1 MRSNIIEQG
10 AVILFGER
18 EDNISKFYTRIKDL
32 TKLDWS
38 KESYSSFSAM
48 IVQESYKK
56 NPWCKEWNNLS
67 AVSIAKLWV
76 LVNQDYNN
84 NLKATIRAAGF
95 SDSKVQQL
103 FLDGIGILR
112 PRTKKLLLESELFT
126 ELELKLIEA
135 SANKI
140 KKDSDAARAKK
151 IAAVLEKRNSKK
163 TDYQEQK
170 EKAAKKVKEA
180 VIKPKQEEVVKY
192 KAIIF
197 TENMSKFKKIVFAVK
212 TILNDTFEE
221 VGRVRN

>member
-1 MRSNIIEQG
+1 MRSDIVEQG
-10 AVILFGER
+10 AIILFGER
-18 EDNISKFYTRIKDL
+18 EDSIAKFYTRIKDL

-38 KESYSSFSAM
+38 NETYSSFSAM
-48 IVQESYKK
+48 IAQESYKK
-56 NPWCKEWNNLS
+56 HPWCKEWNNLS

-76 LVNQDYNN
+76 LVNQDYNSS
-84 NLKATIRAAGF
+84 LKTTIRVAGF
-95 SDSKVQQL
+95 SDSNVQQL

-112 PRTKKLLLESELFT
+112 PRTKKLLVESELFS

-163 TDYQEQK
+163 TEYQEQK
-170 EKAAKKVKEA
+170 EKAVKKAKEA
-180 VIKPKQEEVVKY
+180 TVKPKQEEIVKY

>member
-48 IVQESYKK
+48 IAQESYKK
-56 NPWCKEWNNLS
+56 NSWCKEWNNLS
-67 AVSIAKLWV
+67 AVSIAKLWM

-163 TDYQEQK
+163 TEYQEQK
-170 EKAAKKVKEA
+170 EKATKKTKE
-180 VIKPKQEEVVKY
+180 VIVKPKQEEVVKY

>member
-1 MRSNIIEQG
+1 MRSDIIEQG

-18 EDNISKFYTRIKDL
+18 EDSIAKFYTRIKDL

-38 KESYSSFSAM
+38 NETYSSFSAM
-48 IVQESYKK
+48 VAQESYKK
-56 NPWCKEWNNLS
+56 HPWCKEWNNLS

-76 LVNQDYNN
+76 LVNQDYNSS
-84 NLKATIRAAGF
+84 LKTTIRVAGF
-95 SDSKVQQL
+95 SDSNVQQL

-112 PRTKKLLLESELFT
+112 PRTKKLLVESELFS

-151 IAAVLEKRNSKK
+151 IAAVLEKRKNKQ
-163 TDYQEQK
+163 TTYQEQK
-170 EKAAKKVKEA
+170 EKASKKVKEVVVTA
-180 VIKPKQEEVVKY
+180 KQEKPVQY

-197 TENMSKFKKIVFAVK
+197 TENMSKIKKIMFAVRS
-212 TILNDTFEE
+212 ILNNRFEE
-221 VGRVRN
+221 VQRVRN

>member
-1 MRSNIIEQG
+1 MRSSIIEQG

-18 EDNISKFYTRIKDL
+18 EERISKFYTRIKDL

-48 IVQESYKK
+48 IAQESYKK
-56 NPWCKEWNNLS
+56 YPWCKEWNNLS
-67 AVSIAKLWV
+67 AVSIAKLWI

-84 NLKATIRAAGF
+84 NLKATIRVAGF
-95 SDSKVQQL
+95 SDSNVQQL
-103 FLDGIGILR
+103 FLSGIGILR
-112 PRTKKLLLESELFT
+112 PRTKKLLIESELFT

-140 KKDSDAARAKK
+140 KKDSDAARAEK
-151 IAAVLEKRNSKK
+151 ISKVLEKRKNKQ

-170 EKAAKKVKEA
+170 QKAAKKVREA
-180 VIKPKQEEVVKY
+180 IVTPEQKEVVRY

-197 TENMSKFKKIVFAVK
+197 TENMSTFKKIIFAVK
-212 TILNDTFEE
+212 TILNNNFEE
-221 VGRVRN
+221 VGRVCN

>member
-1 MRSNIIEQG
+1 M
-10 AVILFGER
+10 
-18 EDNISKFYTRIKDL
+18 
-32 TKLDWS
+32 
-38 KESYSSFSAM
+38 
-48 IVQESYKK
+48 
-56 NPWCKEWNNLS
+56 
-67 AVSIAKLWV
+67 

-112 PRTKKLLLESELFT
+112 PRTKKLLIESELFT

-170 EKAAKKVKEA
+170 EKAAKKVKE
-180 VIKPKQEEVVKY
+180 VIVKPKQEEVVKY

-197 TENMSKFKKIVFAVK
+197 TENMSKFKKIIFAVK

>member
-1 MRSNIIEQG
+1 MRSSIIEQG

-18 EDNISKFYTRIKDL
+18 EERISKFYTRIKDL

-48 IVQESYKK
+48 IAQESYKK
-56 NPWCKEWNNLS
+56 YPWCKEWNNLS

-84 NLKATIRAAGF
+84 NLKATIRVAGF
-95 SDSKVQQL
+95 SDSNVQQL
-103 FLDGIGILR
+103 FLSGIGILR
-112 PRTKKLLLESELFT
+112 PRTKKLLVESELFT

-140 KKDSDAARAKK
+140 KKDSDAARAEK
-151 IAAVLEKRNSKK
+151 ISKVLEKRKNKQ

-170 EKAAKKVKEA
+170 QKAAKKVKEA
-180 VIKPKQEEVVKY
+180 IVAPAQKEVVRY

-197 TENMSKFKKIVFAVK
+197 TENMSTFKKIIFAVK
-212 TILNDTFEE
+212 TILNNNFEE

>member
-1 MRSNIIEQG
+1 MRSDIIEQG

-18 EDNISKFYTRIKDL
+18 EDSIAKFYTRIKDL

-38 KESYSSFSAM
+38 NETYSSFSAM
-48 IVQESYKK
+48 IAQESYKK
-56 NPWCKEWNNLS
+56 HPWCKEWNNLS
-67 AVSIAKLWV
+67 AVSIAKLWI

-84 NLKATIRAAGF
+84 SLKTTIRVAGF
-95 SDSKVQQL
+95 SDSNVQQL

-112 PRTKKLLLESELFT
+112 PRTKKLLVESELFS

-151 IAAVLEKRNSKK
+151 IAAVLEKRKNKQ
-163 TDYQEQK
+163 TTYQEQK
-170 EKAAKKVKEA
+170 EKASKKVKEVVVTA
-180 VIKPKQEEVVKY
+180 KQEKPVQY

-197 TENMSKFKKIVFAVK
+197 TENMSTFKKIMFAVRS
-212 TILNDTFEE
+212 ILNNRFEE
-221 VGRVRN
+221 VQRVRN

>member
-1 MRSNIIEQG
+1 MRSDIIEQG

-18 EDNISKFYTRIKDL
+18 EDNIAKFYTRIKDL

-38 KESYSSFSAM
+38 NETYSSFSAM
-48 IVQESYKK
+48 IAQESYKK
-56 NPWCKEWNNLS
+56 HPWCKEWNNLS
-67 AVSIAKLWV
+67 AVSIAKLWI

-84 NLKATIRAAGF
+84 SLKTTIRVAGF
-95 SDSKVQQL
+95 SDSNVQQL

-112 PRTKKLLLESELFT
+112 PRTKKLLVESELFS

-151 IAAVLEKRNSKK
+151 IAAVLEKRKNKQ
-163 TDYQEQK
+163 TMYQEQK
-170 EKAAKKVKEA
+170 EKASKKVKEVVVTA
-180 VIKPKQEEVVKY
+180 KQEKPVQY

-197 TENMSKFKKIVFAVK
+197 TENMSTFKKIMFAVRS
-212 TILNDTFEE
+212 ILNNRFEE
-221 VGRVRN
+221 VQRVRN

>member
-1 MRSNIIEQG
+1 MRSDIIEQG

-18 EDNISKFYTRIKDL
+18 EDNIAKFYTRIKDL

-38 KESYSSFSAM
+38 GETYSSFSAM
-48 IVQESYKK
+48 IAQESYKK
-56 NPWCKEWNNLS
+56 HPWCKEWNNLS
-67 AVSIAKLWV
+67 AVSIAKLWI

-84 NLKATIRAAGF
+84 SLKTTIRVAGF
-95 SDSKVQQL
+95 SDSNVQQL

-112 PRTKKLLLESELFT
+112 PRTKKLLVESELFS

-151 IAAVLEKRNSKK
+151 IAAVLEKRKNKQ
-163 TDYQEQK
+163 TAYQEQK
-170 EKAAKKVKEA
+170 EKASKKVKE
-180 VIKPKQEEVVKY
+180 VVVTSKQEKPVQY

-197 TENMSKFKKIVFAVK
+197 TENMSTFKKIMFAVK
-212 TILNDTFEE
+212 SILNNRFEE
-221 VGRVRN
+221 VQRVRN

>member
-18 EDNISKFYTRIKDL
+18 EERISKFYTRIKDL

-48 IVQESYKK
+48 IAQESYKK
-56 NPWCKEWNNLS
+56 YPWCKEWNNLS
-67 AVSIAKLWV
+67 AVSIAKLWI
-76 LVNQDYNN
+76 LINQDYNN
-84 NLKATIRAAGF
+84 NLKTTIRVAGF
-95 SDSKVQQL
+95 SDSNVQQL
-103 FLDGIGILR
+103 FLSGIGILR
-112 PRTKKLLLESELFT
+112 PRTKKLLVESELFT

-140 KKDSDAARAKK
+140 KKDSDAVRAEK
-151 IAAVLEKRNSKK
+151 IAKVLEKRKNKQ

-170 EKAAKKVKEA
+170 QKAAKKVKEA
-180 VIKPKQEEVVKY
+180 VATPEQKEVVRY

-197 TENMSKFKKIVFAVK
+197 TENMSTFKKIVFAVK
-212 TILNDTFEE
+212 TILNNNFEE